1 MDPRSVSV
9 SPTGSQIDKQETTVS
24 LLLVEDSETD
34 VFIIR
39 EVLDKAGLRYK
50 LQLASDGEE
59 ALRLLLDETKG
70 CPDIVVLDLNIPK
83 ISGFEV
89 LRKVRASER
98 CRNVPV
104 LVVTSSS
111 SNADRR
117 ATSELGAT
125 AYFTKPTSLD
135 EYYQLGRVLRDMIQ
149 PKPQ

>member
-1 MDPRSVSV
+1 
-9 SPTGSQIDKQETTVS
+9 

-34 VFIIR
+34 VFIIC
-39 EVLDKAGLRYK
+39 EVLDQAGLRHN

-59 ALRLLLDETKG
+59 ALRLLLDESRV
-70 CPDIVVLDLNIPK
+70 CPDVVVLDLNIPK

-89 LRKVRASER
+89 LRRVRASEH
-98 CRNVPV
+98 CKNVPI

-125 AYFTKPTSLD
+125 AYFTKPTNLD

-149 PKPQ
+149 TKLQ